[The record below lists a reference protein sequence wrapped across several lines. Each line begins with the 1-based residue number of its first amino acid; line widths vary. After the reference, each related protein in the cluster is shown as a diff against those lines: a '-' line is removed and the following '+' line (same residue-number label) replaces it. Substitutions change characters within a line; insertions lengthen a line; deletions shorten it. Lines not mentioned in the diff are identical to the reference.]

1 MAQQSEARL
10 KDKDLDV
17 EDEVKILKALGH
29 PIRLRILDVLANKAA
44 FGFEDES
51 CCAKSEVCVCK
62 INGLFD
68 VSLPTVSHHLRLLRE
83 AGLVTTRRDGVW
95 IYYSLRREP
104 LAGVAGMLS
113 DLASRGE

>member
-1 MAQQSEARL
+1 MKQGSETQEH
-10 KDKDLDV
+10 DLEV
-17 EDEVKILKALGH
+17 EGAVKMLKALGH

-51 CCAKSEVCVCK
+51 CCGQAEVCVCK
-62 INGLFD
+62 INELFE
-68 VSLPTVSHHLRLLRE
+68 VSMPTISHHLKLLRE

-104 LAGVAGMLS
+104 LSRVAGMLS
-113 DLASRGE
+113 DLAARGE

>member
-1 MAQQSEARL
+1 MTQGSGAQLQ
-10 KDKDLDV
+10 DV
-17 EDEVKILKALGH
+17 EAADAVQILKALGH

-51 CCAKSEVCVCK
+51 CCAQAEVCVCK
-62 INGLFD
+62 INELFE
-68 VSLPTVSHHLRLLRE
+68 VSLPTVSHHLKLLRE

-113 DLASRGE
+113 DLAARGE